1 MTKIAI
7 AQVNVRAGRPDL
19 NYKTMLR
26 YAHRAAEAGAE
37 LCVFP
42 ELAMTGSFL
51 GQAWSSPG
59 ILHECQRY
67 SRKLVSATTAM
78 GDMVVVFGSIGL
90 MKNQNGV
97 EQPASA
103 IYVAQSG
110 RQISSPGGNFNVKVG
125 GRDVNFGLLTEQ
137 QQQPAAPIVLRLA
150 TSFFFH
156 DKTPQFRQSFAA
168 FAKTYDKTLVYVNH
182 VGVQDAGK
190 PVYVYDGGSAVFAP
204 GGDMIA
210 AAGQFTEELLVVDT
224 AAGNEAIEI
233 APTDSTET
241 LYQGIVHAIRE
252 YSLHLGISRAVIGL
266 SGGIDSCL
274 SACLLADAFGAGN
287 VLGINLPTRYN
298 CDATKEIAAKLA
310 QNLGI
315 RYEVCPIEQLVNDT
329 ADALAAIGL
338 PLDTQALE
346 NVQAR
351 TRGAGILAAA
361 AAASGG
367 AVACTGNKSEFTVG
381 YATMYGDATG
391 YFAPIGDLWKCQ
403 VYELAKYVY
412 DTTARIPIAALEI
425 KPSAELSDA
434 QSIEQGKGDPLC
446 YAYHDYLFR
455 SWVEWGEDIA
465 DTLTYY
471 NDGRLAEVIGCGT
484 GQLKGLFPTRKS
496 FMDDLEHWWGLYRG
510 LAVAKRLQAPPVLSL
525 SRRAFG
531 ADLPESQAGCWLDG
545 EYLRLKARVLAKD
558 DHLSL

>member
-26 YAHRAAEAGAE
+26 YMHQAAEAGAE
-37 LCVFP
+37 ICVFP

-67 SRKLVSATTAM
+67 SQKLVSATTATGEM
-78 GDMVVVFGSIGL
+78 AVVFGSIGL

-103 IYVAQSG
+103 IYVAQAG
-110 RQISSPGGNFNVKVG
+110 RQISPPSGNFNVKING
-125 GRDVNFGLLTEQ
+125 QNINFGLLTEQ
-137 QQQPAAPIVLRLA
+137 QQQPSAPIVLRLA

-156 DKTPQFRQSFAA
+156 DKTPQFHQSFAA
-168 FAKTYDKTLVYVNH
+168 FAKTYNKTLVYANH

-190 PVYVYDGGSAVFAP
+190 PVYVYDGGSALFSP
-204 GGDMIA
+204 GGEMIA
-210 AAGQFTEELLVVDT
+210 AAKQFAEELLIVDT
-224 AAGNEAIEI
+224 RAENQPIEI
-233 APTDSTET
+233 AQTDSTET
-241 LYQGIVHAIRE
+241 LYQGIVNAIRE
-252 YSLHLGISRAVIGL
+252 YSLHLGVSRAVIGI

-274 SACLLADAFGAGN
+274 SACLLVDALGAEN
-287 VLGINLPTRYN
+287 VLAINLPTRYN

-310 QNLGI
+310 QNLGV

-329 ADALAAIGL
+329 ADALSAINL
-338 PLDTQALE
+338 QMDVQMLE
-346 NVQAR
+346 HVQAR

-361 AAASGG
+361 AAAFGG
-367 AVACTGNKSEFTVG
+367 AVVCNGNKSEFTVG

-455 SWVEWGEDIA
+455 SWVEWGEDIS

-471 NDGRLAEVIGCGT
+471 NDGRLAEVIGCGIE
-484 GQLKGLFPTRKS
+484 QLNDLFPTRKS
-496 FMDDLEHWWGLYRG
+496 FMDDLEHWWGLYKG
-510 LAVAKRLQAPPVLSL
+510 LAVAKRLQAPPVLAL

-531 ADLPESQAGCWLDG
+531 ADLPESQTGCWLDG